1 MHKGYKF
8 RIYPNTK
15 QIELI
20 EKTFGCCR
28 LVYND
33 ALARKSKAFSRRGEK
48 LSCTDLKNLLPSLKA
63 RLPFL
68 REVDSTA
75 LQQSIM
81 KMDDAYQKFFK
92 GSGFPKYKSKRNP
105 VQSYKTVSTTTRIL
119 DSKTIELAKLGKIKC
134 RIHRYVPGTI
144 SSATVSRTAGK
155 YYVSFTCDIP
165 ESPKLPAN
173 ENQIGIDLGVKEFA
187 VDDKNHAYENPKYLA
202 NSLNKLQEEYR
213 KLSRMQKFSK
223 NFIKQSKKI
232 ARLHAKIANQRL
244 NHAHQLSRY
253 LVNNYGTICIEDLNV
268 KGMVEQIKDTEKRNV
283 EKHNIRRAYSDAGL
297 GQFINISTY
306 KAEET
311 GRTLVKIGRYVP
323 SSQTCHCCGH
333 RNPAVK
339 DLSIREWVCPDCGAK
354 LQRDYNAAI
363 NILNEGLNTLK

>member
-48 LSCTDLKNLLPSLKA
+48 LSCTDLKNLLPSLKT

-81 KMDDAYQKFFK
+81 AMDNAYQMFFK

-119 DSKTIELAKLGKIKC
+119 DSKTVELAKLGEVRC
-134 RIHRYVPGTI
+134 RLHRKVPGVI
-144 SSATVSRTAGK
+144 KSATVSRTAGK

-165 ESPKLPAN
+165 ELPKLPAN

-187 VDDKNHAYENPKYLA
+187 VDDKNHVYENPKYLA
-202 NSLNKLQEEYR
+202 NSLKKLQEEYR

-253 LVNNYGTICIEDLNV
+253 LVNNYGTICIEDLDIKSMITQV
-268 KGMVEQIKDTEKRNV
+268 KHQDAPSVK
-283 EKHNIRRAYSDAGL
+283 KHNFRRGQSDAGL
-297 GQFINISTY
+297 GQFITILTY

-339 DLSIREWVCPDCGAK
+339 DLSVREWVCPDCGAK

-363 NILNEGLNTLK
+363 NILNEGLSTLK

>member
-8 RIYPNTK
+8 RIYPNAK

-33 ALARKSKAFSRRGEK
+33 ALARKSKAFSRRGER

-81 KMDDAYQKFFK
+81 AMDNAYQKFFK

-105 VQSYKTVSTTTRIL
+105 VQSYKTVATTKIL
-119 DSKTIELAKLGKIKC
+119 NSKTIKLAKLGEVRC
-134 RIHRYVPGTI
+134 RIHRKVPGVIKSATI
-144 SSATVSRTAGK
+144 SRVAGK

-165 ESPKLPAN
+165 ELPKLPAN

-187 VDDKNHAYENPKYLA
+187 VDDKNHVYENPKYLA
-202 NSLNKLQEEYR
+202 NSLKKLQEEMR

-268 KGMVEQIKDTEKRNV
+268 KGMIEQIQDTEKRNV

-297 GQFINISTY
+297 GMFINILTY

-311 GRTLVKIGRYVP
+311 GRTLIKIGRYVP

-339 DLSIREWVCPDCGAK
+339 DLTVREWVCPDCGAK

-363 NILNEGLNTLK
+363 NILNVGLSTLK